1 MIEENGTKQET
12 AEGIETAEEINFR
25 VELGARLKKVRNSQ
39 GIKQP
44 ELAKIAGVSQ
54 SAYFAWESGKARV
67 NAQKLAAIAR
77 RMNVSMDWL
86 CFGET
91 EGPSPLAL
99 SLAEKFDKCGQAER
113 DAITRAVLAAEG
125 TSRPVKKSTD

>member
-1 MIEENGTKQET
+1 MNEEKETKK
-12 AEGIETAEEINFR
+12 ETAEEINFR
-25 VELGARLKKVRNSQ
+25 VELGARLKKARTSQ

-44 ELAKIAGVSQ
+44 ELAEVAGVTQ
-54 SAYFAWESGKARV
+54 SAYFAWEDGKTRV
-67 NAQKLAAIAR
+67 NAQKLAAIAK

-99 SLAEKFDKCGQAER
+99 SLAEKFDKCGDAEQK
-113 DAITRAVLAAEG
+113 AIIRVALAAEA
-125 TSRPVKKSTD
+125 TSSPVKKSTD